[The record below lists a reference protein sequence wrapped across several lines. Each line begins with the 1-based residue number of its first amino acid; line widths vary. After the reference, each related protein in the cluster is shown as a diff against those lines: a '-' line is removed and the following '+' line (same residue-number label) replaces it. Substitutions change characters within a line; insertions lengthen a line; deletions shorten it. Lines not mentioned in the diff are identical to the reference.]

1 MIEIENKSC
10 FSLPASCLSI
20 SGRHA
25 LNGRVRETACLQ
37 EGTAHQRIS
46 RGQKAAGKGRITVV

>member
-20 SGRHA
+20 SGCHA
-25 LNGRVRETACLQ
+25 LNGWVKETACLQ
-37 EGTAHQRIS
+37 EVTAHQLIS
-46 RGQKAAGKGRITVV
+46 RGRKEKEG